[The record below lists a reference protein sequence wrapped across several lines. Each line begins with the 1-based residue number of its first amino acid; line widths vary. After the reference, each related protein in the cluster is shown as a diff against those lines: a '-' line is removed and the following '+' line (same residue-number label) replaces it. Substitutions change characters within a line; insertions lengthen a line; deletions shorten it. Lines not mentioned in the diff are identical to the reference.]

1 MTIQLSNHARQ
12 RCQQRGIQQSAIA
25 LVMALHDVDR
35 VVGDDC
41 RALRVSRRA
50 VAAAGIASPSRQVLE
65 RLWDVTVVWSD
76 RHSQIVTAFKSD
88 DRAKLRRYLG
98 RG

>member
-1 MTIQLSNHARQ
+1 MTIQLSDHARQ

-25 LVMALHDVDR
+25 LVMALHDVDQL
-35 VVGDDC
+35 VGDDC

-50 VAAAGIASPSRQVLE
+50 LVEAGSAALHRQVLE
-65 RLWDVTVVWSD
+65 RLCDVVIVWSD
-76 RHSQIVTAFKSD
+76 RHSQVVTAFKGGDSA
-88 DRAKLRRYLG
+88 RMRRYLG

>member
-1 MTIQLSNHARQ
+1 MTLQLSNHARQ

-25 LVMALHDVDR
+25 LVMALHDVDHA
-35 VVGDDC
+35 VGNDC

-50 VAAAGIASPSRQVLE
+50 VAAAGVALPSRQLLE
-65 RLWDVTVVWSD
+65 RLSDVTVVWSD
-76 RHSQIVTAFKSD
+76 RHSQIVTAFKSGG
-88 DRAKLRRYLG
+88 RAKMRHYLG

>member
-1 MTIQLSNHARQ
+1 MTIQFSDHARQ

-25 LVMALHDVDR
+25 LVLALHDVDQE
-35 VVGDDC
+35 VGDEC

-50 VAAAGIASPSRQVLE
+50 VAAAGSAAPNRQALE
-65 RLWDVTVVWSD
+65 RLCDVTVVWSD
-76 RHSQIVTAFKSD
+76 RSGQIVTAFKSR
-88 DRAKLRRYLG
+88 DRARMRRYLG